1 MLHDTSGRSPDTKR
15 NPLSELADVQVNTE
29 DAWIDVIQKMDEV
42 YGDLV
47 QSQTQ
52 LESKNAML
60 EETQAFI
67 DSVLSAMTDV
77 LIVCDVDGRIQRI
90 NNAMETVTGLSHTQL
105 LGRPLADLF
114 EKTTFDPI
122 EKFRDKVRSKQHLA
136 DCEVMLKTVSGT
148 GAPLA
153 MNCTPRHDHKGRLVG
168 IVLVG
173 RPVGELRRAYRE
185 LDEAHQRLTQTQQQ
199 LIVSEKMA
207 ALGRLVAGVAHELNN
222 PISFVFANMHAL
234 KRYGAAI
241 KNYLS
246 ACDTHMRVPELDELR
261 RKLRIDHVLRDIT
274 PLVEGTLEGAERVSD
289 IVQDLRRFSS
299 NQQES
304 EEEFDAVKLIRT
316 AADWVIKTQR
326 EKPKVRFE
334 MPEHLE
340 MSGRKGQLHQIVVNL
355 VQNASD
361 ALSSRTD
368 GEIIISCERQG
379 GDVTIRVADNGTG
392 IPAAHLDKIFEPFFT
407 TKPIGTGTG
416 LGLYVSYSMALKQGG
431 DLSVAN
437 RSEGG
442 ATFTLRIPDMAGATT
457 SARG

>member
-1 MLHDTSGRSPDTKR
+1 MLHNAESNQSNATR
-15 NPLSELADVQVNTE
+15 NPLSALSQAQANTE

-60 EETQAFI
+60 EDAQAFI

-77 LIVCDVDGRIQRI
+77 LIVCDVDGRIQRV
-90 NNAMETVTGLSHTQL
+90 NKALETNTGLDHAQL
-105 LGRPLADLF
+105 IGRQLADLF

-122 EKFRDKVRSKQHLA
+122 EKFRDKVRSRQHLA
-136 DCEVMLKTVSGT
+136 DCEVTLKTVSGAGT
-148 GAPLA
+148 PLA
-153 MNCTPRHDHKGRLVG
+153 MNCTPRYDHKRRLVG

-241 KNYLS
+241 KGYLT
-246 ACDTHMRVPELDELR
+246 ACDAHIRTPKLDELR
-261 RKLRIDHVLRDIT
+261 RKLRVDHVLHDIT

-299 NQQES
+299 NQ
-304 EEEFDAVKLIRT
+304 EEPVELFDAARLVRT
-316 AADWVIKTQR
+316 AADWVIKAER
-326 EKPKVRFE
+326 IKPAIEFDI
-334 MPEHLE
+334 PQDLE
-340 MSGRKGQLHQIVVNL
+340 IKGRRGAIHQIVVNL
-355 VQNASD
+355 VQNAVDVLADQPSPRVVISARVNED
-361 ALSSRTD
+361 VL
-368 GEIIISCERQG
+368 EIS
-379 GDVTIRVADNGTG
+379 VKDNGTG
-392 IPAAHLDKIFEPFFT
+392 IRREHFDKIFEPFFT
-407 TKPIGTGTG
+407 TKPIGQGTG
-416 LGLYVSYSMALKQGG
+416 LGLYVSYGIALKHGG
-431 DLSVAN
+431 NLTAAN
-437 RSEGG
+437 NEQGG
-442 ATFTLRIPDMAGATT
+442 ATFTLEVPINERT
-457 SARG
+457 